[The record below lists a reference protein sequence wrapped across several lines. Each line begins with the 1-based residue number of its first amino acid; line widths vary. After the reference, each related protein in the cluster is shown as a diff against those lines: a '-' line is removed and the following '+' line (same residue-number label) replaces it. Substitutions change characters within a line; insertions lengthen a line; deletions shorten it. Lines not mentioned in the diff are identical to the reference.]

1 MFSGHFAM
9 AVWRSKCPKRNHVA
23 RTGGRAHARN
33 ITRHAGLLLVA
44 RTLRFPL
51 GGFPVFSRAKL
62 EVGDPYYRFL
72 DNLEVV
78 LRVYGRLLS
87 GGMPRIATE
96 LSEAVIR
103 SSDHSGPDSRAAGPG
118 DR

>member
-1 MFSGHFAM
+1 MFDSHRAL
-9 AVWRSKCPKRNHVA
+9 WRSKCPKKKSHRTDGKSHV
-23 RTGGRAHARN
+23 TW
-33 ITRHAGLLLVA
+33 
-44 RTLRFPL
+44 TLRFPL

-72 DNLEVV
+72 DYLEVA

-87 GGMPRIATE
+87 DGMPRKATE

-103 SSDHSGPDSRAAGPG
+103 SSDHSGPDSRAAGPATAEPPKAATG
-118 DR
+118 RR